1 MASNPQYRGSA
12 LVPFVFALFLVVL
25 TFATVYIF
33 AARIW
38 WFPESITA
46 LGRAIDAQFMRTLW
60 ITGIV
65 FFLAQL
71 ALAFVLV
78 RYRDRG
84 GRAHYSHGN
93 NTMEILWTTATAILF
108 VGLGVAAEGAWAAY
122 HSQAPAANP
131 LTVEITGKQFAW
143 TFRYPGPDGQFGR
156 TAPDLVNDAA
166 GNPLGLDLNDPAAQD
181 DIVTPVLGVPV
192 NRDVLV
198 LLRTKDVTHNFFV
211 RELRFKQDT
220 VPGMTIR
227 LQFRAEKPGSYEV
240 VCAELCGLGHHRMR
254 TELKVLPPEE
264 FERWLAEQGTF

>member
-12 LVPFVFALFLVVL
+12 LVPFVFALFLVIL

-192 NRDVLV
+192 NRDVV
-198 LLRTKDVTHNFFV
+198 ALLKTKDVTHDFFV

>member
-1 MASNPQYRGSA
+1 MARNPQYRGSA

-93 NTMEILWTTATAILF
+93 NTLEILWTTATAILF

-166 GNPLGLDLNDPAAQD
+166 
-181 DIVTPVLGVPV
+181 
-192 NRDVLV
+192 
-198 LLRTKDVTHNFFV
+198 
-211 RELRFKQDT
+211 
-220 VPGMTIR
+220 
-227 LQFRAEKPGSYEV
+227 
-240 VCAELCGLGHHRMR
+240 
-254 TELKVLPPEE
+254 
-264 FERWLAEQGTF
+264 

>member
-181 DIVTPVLGVPV
+181 DIATPVLGVPV
-192 NRDVLV
+192 NRDVV
-198 LLRTKDVTHNFFV
+198 ALLKTKDVTHDFFV

-264 FERWLAEQGTF
+264 FERWLAEQAAF